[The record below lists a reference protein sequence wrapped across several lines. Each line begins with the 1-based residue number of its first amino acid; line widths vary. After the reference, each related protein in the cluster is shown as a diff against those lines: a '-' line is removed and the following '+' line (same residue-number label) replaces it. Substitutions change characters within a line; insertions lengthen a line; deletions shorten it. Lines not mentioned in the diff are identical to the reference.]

1 MPKLPEKGKNC
12 AILLLRPKGGQKRGT
27 KMYKPNKFQFKNTVA
42 GYLDESVSWAETFD
56 IVDTWTNYYQMKFW
70 SAVQSARVPA

>member
-1 MPKLPEKGKNC
+1 
-12 AILLLRPKGGQKRGT
+12 
-27 KMYKPNKFQFKNTVA
+27 MYKPNKFQFSNTVA

>member
-1 MPKLPEKGKNC
+1 
-12 AILLLRPKGGQKRGT
+12 
-27 KMYKPNKFQFKNTVA
+27 MYKPNKFQFKNTVA

-70 SAVQSARVPA
+70 SAVQKERVTA